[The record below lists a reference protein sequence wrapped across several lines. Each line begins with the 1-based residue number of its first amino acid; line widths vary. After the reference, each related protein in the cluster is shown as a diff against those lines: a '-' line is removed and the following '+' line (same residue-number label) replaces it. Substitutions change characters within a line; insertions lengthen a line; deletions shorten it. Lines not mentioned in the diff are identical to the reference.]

1 MSCIENNKFFKYPDS
16 DCYKLDYEKQS
27 NVSHYPH
34 SFDLETRTIS
44 SQENTTYNKK
54 NHK

>member
-1 MSCIENNKFFKYPDS
+1 MSFFKYPDS
-16 DCYKLDYEKQS
+16 DCYKLAYEKQS

-34 SFDLETRTIS
+34 SSDLETRTIS
-44 SQENTTYNKK
+44 SQENTTYNEK